1 MSDPQKKDPE
11 LPPFVKSWR
20 QFYRLLILWLCL
32 LIVFFFL
39 FTKYFE

>member
-1 MSDPQKKDPE
+1 MSNPQKKDPE
-11 LPPFVKSWR
+11 LPPLVKSWR
-20 QFYRLLILWLCL
+20 QFYRLLILWLGL